1 MRMLS
6 GIAHQGSACVCVCV
20 CVCVN
25 PGRQEIIVFTVPSKC
40 LYILL
45 VSHRKKK
52 KTYHNIFLT
61 SSTKLNLLSFNVLSR
76 KINYYCH

>member
-6 GIAHQGSACVCVCV
+6 GIAHQGSACV

-45 VSHRKKK
+45 VSHRFTGWFKK
-52 KTYHNIFLT
+52 KTYHNIFFT
-61 SSTKLNLLSFNVLSR
+61 SSTKLNLLSFNVLS
-76 KINYYCH
+76 